1 MACKEIIMT
10 DNTNLT
16 IVRRFYDG
24 LSAPDLIKDLFSPTI
39 SFEIVPGFPYSE
51 TYVGWNSVMQNFF
64 GSLLQDFEDWRTEMS
79 EIFEAGDRVV
89 ALGTYSARAKA
100 TGKAFTA
107 RFTHVWTLED
117 GLIVRLQQCADT
129 VQLAQAQAS

>member
-1 MACKEIIMT
+1 MT
-10 DNTNLT
+10 ETTNIT
-16 IVRRFYDG
+16 VIRRFYDG
-24 LSAPDLIKDLFSPTI
+24 LATPDTIGELFSPTI

-51 TYVGWNSVMQNFF
+51 TYIGWDSVMQNFF
-64 GSLLQDFEDWRTEMS
+64 GRLLQDFEDWQTQAS

-129 VQLAQAQAS
+129 VQLAQALAS